1 MTTKEK
7 KCNRNRTQYR
17 YGWYRKPSEH
27 HGHPVFVKY
36 IQSPDTNHY
45 HDSYSKTPPNLEIVG
60 HVYIL
65 PTTHRRFLA
74 TLARKAARAKNIRRQ
89 RLASTA
95 HQAVRPMLS
104 SRN

>member
-1 MTTKEK
+1 MTNREK

-27 HGHPVFVKY
+27 HGHPAFTKY
-36 IQSPDTNHY
+36 RPTKEPTKSNTDGYTRTPD
-45 HDSYSKTPPNLEIVG
+45 NLYIVG

-89 RLASTA
+89 RLS
-95 HQAVRPMLS
+95 QAL